1 MLLHVHVV
9 AMNLSL
15 AHSVFLGAFQEAL
28 VKAVKV
34 LKKACTNCVYVWNK
48 CVHGNHTFYIRNQ
61 NRPYRMRMKQLCT
74 ELCTLIIT
82 EVWSMTSMFEAYF
95 YFVLEQRTKLYFHI
109 PPVHKLILFFAY
121 RTALV
126 LQMLEVANQCNKK
139 RLKTNLQ
146 TRGICK

>member
-1 MLLHVHVV
+1 MLLHAHVV
-9 AMNLSL
+9 TMRLSL

-61 NRPYRMRMKQLCT
+61 TDLT
-74 ELCTLIIT
+74 EC
-82 EVWSMTSMFEAYF
+82 VWKNYVQNYALWSSQKCEAWLACLKHVFILY
-95 YFVLEQRTKLYFHI
+95 LEQRTKLYLHI

-126 LQMLEVANQCNKK
+126 LQMLEVANQCNNKQ
-139 RLKTNLQ
+139 LKTNLQ